1 MEVLLPL
8 VTSATQPVLSGTRF
22 PPVNRGTP
30 MKKGSQL
37 ASPQHLRPSR
47 DLREVLSLGRGQAR
61 AQDCCKVQAPG
72 SPELS
77 PPDSRTVPRGQAHS
91 SKAVTTRTRED
102 VGQDAQPTS
111 ETEMCPVPQGA
122 WAKDSIPIN
131 IHFSIWKGELAEN
144 TFAEVLASCVV
155 RTQEQFLSVIT
166 DLKRRQIQ

>member
-30 MKKGSQL
+30 TKKGSQS
-37 ASPQHLRPSR
+37 ASPQHLRPSK
-47 DLREVLSLGRGQAR
+47 DLKEVLSLGRGQAW

-91 SKAVTTRTRED
+91 SKASHNQDKRGRRTGRP
-102 VGQDAQPTS
+102 AH
-111 ETEMCPVPQGA
+111 
-122 WAKDSIPIN
+122 I
-131 IHFSIWKGELAEN
+131 
-144 TFAEVLASCVV
+144 
-155 RTQEQFLSVIT
+155 
-166 DLKRRQIQ
+166 